1 VKNVSKH
8 LKAVLLALLV
18 TFIWST
24 SWVFIRIGLKE
35 IPALTFAGLRYF
47 LAFLCLLPFLFQ
59 KDNLNQVKRFTTRDW
74 VRLALFGLVMYT
86 LAQGSQ
92 YLALANLPTVT
103 VSLLLNLATLFVA
116 FSGMVVLKEKPTW
129 LQWLGVGLNLIGVV
143 IYFLPASFVSASWL
157 GFLFVAISLL
167 TNIIGTLQ
175 GREINRGGKY
185 SVLVV
190 SIISMGIGSTLMLGA
205 GLVTQGLPKISLTSW
220 GIIVLMAVLN
230 TAFAFTAWNYVQ
242 ANLTAMESSL
252 INSTMVVQ
260 VALLAWIFLGEQLTG
275 REIFGLALTILGV
288 LIVQL
293 NISNTAQKKT

>member
-1 VKNVSKH
+1 MSQH
-8 LKAVLLALLV
+8 LKAVLLGLLV

-24 SWVFIRIGLKE
+24 SWVLIRIGLKD

-59 KDNLNQVKRFTTRDW
+59 KENLNQIKRFSKHDW
-74 VRLALFGLVMYT
+74 FRLALFGLVIYT

-92 YLALANLPTVT
+92 FLALAYLPTVT
-103 VSLLLNLATLFVA
+103 VSLLLNLMTLFVA
-116 FSGMVVLKEKPTW
+116 FAGMVVLNERPTW
-129 LQWLGVGLNLIGVV
+129 LQWLGVGLNLVGVI
-143 IYFLPASFVSASWL
+143 IYFLPASFTSTSWL

-175 GREINRGGKY
+175 GREINRSREY
-185 SVLVV
+185 SVMVV

-205 GLVTQGLPKISLTSW
+205 GLVTQGLPKISLMSW
-220 GIIVLMAVLN
+220 GIVILMAVLN

-260 VALLAWIFLGEQLTG
+260 VALLAWVFLGEKLTG
-275 REIFGLALTILGV
+275 REILGLALTIVGV

-293 NISNTAQKKT
+293 NISSDRRKKV